1 MKSVRTFFEHS
12 KVSVMSKISAFV
24 LAGLL
29 LSANALATDSPP
41 PTSTASATPGA
52 DLEAQLA
59 AARQKLEA
67 AARDVA
73 QLSSQLGQSAM
84 ARVQSLR
91 TRAVLGI
98 QLQVEP
104 SGTEQGATIIGVSP
118 GGPAADAGVAAG
130 DVIVALN
137 GAPITGPNAGRDVVE
152 RMAMIKPESKVV
164 LKVLR
169 AGKPKEFQVTP
180 RANVADFFPGFNGP
194 GGFSAPWRPIEM
206 RPGGPEGVG
215 AIFEG
220 MELADLSP
228 ALGAYFG
235 TTQGV
240 LVIRV
245 PHDGEFL
252 KLQDGDVILSID
264 GRVPENGSHAAR
276 ILRSYQ
282 SGEKIHLK
290 VMRQKNTLELEATLP
305 QRRHFGPDDR
315 PPPPDHG
322 PGGPGARN
330 GPQLIPP
337 APGGP
342 PISIDPSPPPS
353 QGRLV
358 PLAG

>member
-1 MKSVRTFFEHS
+1 
-12 KVSVMSKISAFV
+12 MSKISAFV

-29 LSANALATDSPP
+29 LSGNAFAADSPSAA
-41 PTSTASATPGA
+41 STPAATPSS

-104 SGTEQGATIIGVSP
+104 SATEQGATIIGVSP
-118 GGPAADAGVAAG
+118 GGPAADAGVASG

-137 GAPITGPNAGRDVVE
+137 GAQITGPNAGRQVVE
-152 RMAMIKPESKVV
+152 RMALVKPDSKVT
-164 LKVLR
+164 LKVMR
-169 AGKPKEFQVTP
+169 DGKPKEFQITP
-180 RANVADFFPGFNGP
+180 RANIVDFFPGFNGP
-194 GGFSAPWRPIEM
+194 GPGRPGGFNAPWEPIEM
-206 RPGGPEGVG
+206 RPAPPPGVG

-228 ALGAYFG
+228 ALGQYFG

-252 KLQDGDVILSID
+252 KLQDGDVILNMD

-282 SGEKIHLK
+282 PGEKIHLK
-290 VMRQKNTLELEATLP
+290 IMRQKKTLGLEGTLP
-305 QRRHFGPDDR
+305 ERHHFGPGDH
-315 PPPPDHG
+315 PPPE
-322 PGGPGARN
+322 
-330 GPQLIPP
+330 
-337 APGGP
+337 
-342 PISIDPSPPPS
+342 
-353 QGRLV
+353 
-358 PLAG
+358 